1 MSRIC
6 RLIGDEICVGQEVI
20 DSALSLELKAAESL
34 QSLRLYTGQL
44 IKIDEDFHKRKFKI
58 IMTDGTQTG
67 I

>member
-6 RLIGDEICVGQEVI
+6 RLIGDEICIGQEVI
-20 DSALSLELKAAESL
+20 DCALSLELKATESL

-44 IKIDEDFHKRKFKI
+44 IKIDEDFHKQKLKI
-58 IMTDGTQTG
+58 IMKDGMQTG